1 MTGWGRFWL
10 DLWACFL
17 IPAYTLLFAGA
28 VAWFGTNFSVL
39 AVTGPGYY
47 RGFVLWGVLAGG
59 YFLAVL
65 WRIGGGMPRRRG
77 GQVVRALALLGC
89 FSLGG
94 ALLLPYLPQSW
105 PRAASMH
112 ICLAFLACVLVMLA
126 LLLALLAHMRGGGP
140 GCRPLLWGWLAVAA
154 GSAVL
159 FLAGGM
165 VTSALEV
172 FFTIS
177 AVQLARRLLLRV
189 TDLEGGKSS

>member
-39 AVTGPGYY
+39 AVTGPEHY
-47 RGFVLWGVLAGG
+47 RGFVVWGVLAGI
-59 YFLAVL
+59 YFLAVM
-65 WRIGGGMPRRRG
+65 WWIGGRMPRRRSRWG
-77 GQVVRALALLGC
+77 VRGLTILGC

-94 ALLLPYLPQSW
+94 ALMLPYLPQSW
-105 PRAASMH
+105 PKVASAH
-112 ICLAFLACVLVMLA
+112 IILAFVACVLVMLA
-126 LLLALLAHMRGGGP
+126 LLLALRTLIQAGKRA
-140 GCRPLLWGWLAVAA
+140 CRPLMRGWLAVTA
-154 GSAVL
+154 GSAAL
-159 FLAGGM
+159 FLVGGM

-189 TDLEGGKSS
+189 ADMEGGKTP